1 MKTSFIASVVFLLL
15 ITAGNQTKAQ
25 EQQTSTEIG
34 LVGKFGLKGGLN
46 FTNMYI
52 DKVGDDKMKVGWHA
66 GVFAKVPLAKGVS
79 LQPELLYSNKGS
91 KLNYTD
97 QLIGVGEYRFNLNYW
112 ELPVL
117 LSFNIA
123 ENFHINAGPY
133 IAYLSKADITD
144 INENGTVDQLVKLN
158 EDSFKRWDAGAAA
171 GIGFDV
177 EKFTLGARYTLGLTK
192 INNSSLLSQLAPN
205 SKNSALNIF
214 IGFSF

>member
-15 ITAGNQTKAQ
+15 ITAGSQTKAQ
-25 EQQTSTEIG
+25 EQQTSTETG

-66 GVFAKVPLAKGVS
+66 GVFAKFPLAKGVS

-97 QLIGVGEYRFNLNYW
+97 QLIGAGEYRFNLNYW

-144 INENGTVDQLVKLN
+144 INDNGTVDQLVKLN

-205 SKNSALNIF
+205 SKNSALNLF

>member
-1 MKTSFIASVVFLLL
+1 MKTSFL
-15 ITAGNQTKAQ
+15 IITLFIGLIGFSQ
-25 EQQTSTEIG
+25 EQQTSTESG
-34 LVGKFGLKGGLN
+34 LVGKFGIKGGLN

-66 GVFAKVPLAKGVS
+66 GIFTKFPLGTGVS

-97 QLIGVGEYRFNLNYW
+97 QLIGAGEYRFNLNYL

-117 LSFNIA
+117 LTFNIA

-133 IAYLSKADITD
+133 VGYLMKANVTD
-144 INENGTVDQLVKLN
+144 INNDGTVDELLALD
-158 EDSFKRWDAGAAA
+158 EESFKRWDFGAAA
-171 GIGFDV
+171 GLGFDI
-177 EKFTLGARYTLGLTK
+177 EKFTIGARYNLGLTK
-192 INNSSLLSQLAPN
+192 INNSSILSQFAPN
-205 SKNSALNIF
+205 SKNSALNFF

>member
-15 ITAGNQTKAQ
+15 ITAGSQTKAQ
-25 EQQTSTEIG
+25 EQQTSTETG

-66 GVFAKVPLAKGVS
+66 GVFAKFPLAKGVS

-97 QLIGVGEYRFNLNYW
+97 QLIGAGEYRFNLNYW

-144 INENGTVDQLVKLN
+144 INDNGTVDQLVKLN

-177 EKFTLGARYTLGLTK
+177 LLYTSIST
-192 INNSSLLSQLAPN
+192 
-205 SKNSALNIF
+205 
-214 IGFSF
+214 